1 MSQRPR
7 VVRSLVFINLSV
19 FVAVVAFLPAGHI
32 RGDNPI
38 SWSINA
44 LIARERWDIAWLAL
58 LASVLVSVG
67 VYFLLSPRAGPPN
80 GKSTGP
86 ST

>member
-1 MSQRPR
+1 MSQRPK
-7 VVRSLVFINLSV
+7 VVLSLVFINLSV
-19 FVAVVAFLPAGHI
+19 FVAVVACLPAGHI
-32 RGDNPI
+32 LGDDPI
-38 SWSINA
+38 SWFINA
-44 LIARERWDIAWLAL
+44 LIARQRWDIAWLAL

-80 GKSTGP
+80 GESTGP